1 MEVLIK
7 TSYAVYRMELIHE
20 INRKQKNDLL
30 DYKWTIR
37 QYVAKHKHHLRPEH
51 DELIYQTLSPFMY
64 LSFYH
69 DQIKRDKSLNAIC
82 QLCNDISHVTDTE
95 FPDLRLHS
103 LAQMFND
110 LIGSDRTLLM
120 CYDCGTV
127 ARAVLFQLIK
137 TYRGSPRLKHGEIT
151 RIKDDYYMTRYQG
164 SAGVQELREHIKLD
178 HDPRCLYL
186 CAMQLGDDFGHIYV
200 VEKMGHRYRIYQS
213 CLGAYLLIDYIE
225 HMNYAEDTT
234 RGVDIDSH
242 LDCLEQLFASKTW
255 DHNKQDL
262 FAKWFHFTPPAG
274 PAYKDKKLFTFTY
287 VDLP

>member
-1 MEVLIK
+1 MDLI
-7 TSYAVYRMELIHE
+7 
-20 INRKQKNDLL
+20 RKIDQKRKNDLL

-51 DELIYQTLSPFMY
+51 DELIYQMLSPFMY
-64 LSFYH
+64 MTFYH

-82 QLCNDISHVTDTE
+82 QLCTDIRHVSDTE
-95 FPDLRLHS
+95 FPDLRLRS

-137 TYRGSPRLKHGEIT
+137 TYRGSPRLTDDEIH

-164 SAGVQELREHIKLD
+164 SLGVRELRQHIKRD
-178 HDPRCLYL
+178 QYPRCLYL

-200 VEKMGHRYRIYQS
+200 IEKIGQRYRIYQS

-225 HMNYAEDTT
+225 HKNYAEDTT
-234 RGVDIDSH
+234 RGIDIDSH
-242 LDCLEQLFASKTW
+242 MDCLEQLFSHNTW
-255 DHNKQDL
+255 DHKLQNL
-262 FAKWFHFTPPAG
+262 FAKLFHFIPPAG
-274 PAYKDKKLFTFTY
+274 PAHKDQKLFTFTY
-287 VDLP
+287 VDLY